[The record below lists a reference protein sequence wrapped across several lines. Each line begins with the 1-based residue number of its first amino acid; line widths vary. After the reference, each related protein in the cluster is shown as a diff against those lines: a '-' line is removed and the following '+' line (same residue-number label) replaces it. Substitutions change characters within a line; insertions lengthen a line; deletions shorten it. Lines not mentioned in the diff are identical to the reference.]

1 MIRLTEDCP
10 NLQSMIAIDYLETKE
25 NLAEWVSRTEQYYAD
40 VEKFMWKISNKEIQ
54 VEVALSYVV
63 IDGYTRFLQ
72 VADIG
77 FWTDFKTDEKL
88 CSLRI

>member
-1 MIRLTEDCP
+1 MFSDD
-10 NLQSMIAIDYLETKE
+10 SAIDYLETKE
-25 NLAEWVSRTEQYYAD
+25 SLIEWISRAEQYYAD
-40 VEKFMWKISNKEIQ
+40 VEKTYVEKLQQGNAKVEI
-54 VEVALSYVV
+54 VLSYFV

-77 FWTDFKTDEKL
+77 IQDRLSKTDEKL